1 MVDTGWLP
9 ASLLQT
15 GMTLINRDNQAV
27 LTVVSQTKLN
37 KTDTVYNFEVDE
49 FHTYHIGEFGTWVHN
64 ACFDRWGINLHVV
77 TVEHHNWNKVFGKK
91 IVTLEDVNPI
101 IESAIKKGT
110 WKSEGTY
117 LGKKGRVAGERLT
130 LESEVNGQT
139 IWVQAIKQPDGTVIA
154 KNAGVK

>member
-1 MVDTGWLP
+1 M
-9 ASLLQT
+9 
-15 GMTLINRDNQAV
+15 
-27 LTVVSQTKLN
+27 
-37 KTDTVYNFEVDE
+37 
-49 FHTYHIGEFGTWVHN
+49 
-64 ACFDRWGINLHVV
+64 
-77 TVEHHNWNKVFGKK
+77 
-91 IVTLEDVNPI
+91 TLEDVNPI

-139 IWVQAIKQPDGTVIA
+139 IWVQAIKQPDGTVIP